1 MSSAET
7 WKTWEGRVVDG
18 KFPLRQ
24 WLGGSDHGAVFLT
37 ERISGQPGEP
47 SQKAALKLIPADAGD
62 ADRQLI
68 RWRAA
73 AQLSNPHLIRIF
85 ETGRCG
91 LTLLYVVMEFADED
105 LSQILPQRALAPA
118 EVADML
124 PPLLET
130 LAYLH
135 GAGFVHRRIKPSNIL
150 AVGELLKLSSD
161 QIAAPGDSG
170 GPRRERDAYDAPET
184 ASGNVSAAGDSW
196 SLGATLVTALTQS
209 PPVVEAG
216 SENDPR
222 IPATIAEPFRGIA
235 RECLRLDPK
244 RRGSIA
250 EIQARLHPGAGR
262 SVPAGPEPA
271 PARKSGSPSPYR
283 YSWRMLIPIAVLVVA
298 GFGWKIFHKSPSE
311 PTEDKPVNI
320 VVPAEPTPAANPAP
334 TTPAKPAPTTPPK
347 PAPTAATAAASGKGG
362 VAHQVLPDIPRS
374 AMNTINGTIKIAV
387 RVDVDA
393 SGKVTGTKL
402 TSAGPSKYFAGQ
414 VVQAARRWEFSAPVV
429 NGQPTTSAWVLRF
442 RLKRSGVQVSPERA
456 AR

>member
-37 ERISGQPGEP
+37 EHPGEP

-73 AQLSNPHLIRIF
+73 AQLSNPHLIRIL

-91 LTLLYVVMEFADED
+91 MTLLYVVMEFADED

-124 PPLLET
+124 PPLLDT
-130 LAYLH
+130 LSYLH
-135 GAGFVHRRIKPSNIL
+135 RKGFVHRRIKPSNIL

-184 ASGNVSAAGDSW
+184 ASGSISAAGDSW

-216 SENDPR
+216 SGSDPR

-250 EIQARLHPGAGR
+250 EIQARLQPGAGR
-262 SVPAGPEPA
+262 SVPAGPEP
-271 PARKSGSPSPYR
+271 PAKKSGGPSPYR
-283 YSWRMLIPIAVLVVA
+283 FSWRMLIPIAVLVAV
-298 GFGWKIFHKSPSE
+298 GLGWKIFHKSSSE

-320 VVPAEPTPAANPAP
+320 VMPVEPATA
-334 TTPAKPAPTTPPK
+334 AKPAPTPPPK
-347 PAPTAATAAASGKGG
+347 PAPAVATAAASGKGG
-362 VAHQVLPDIPRS
+362 VLHQVLPDIPRS
-374 AMNTINGTIKIAV
+374 AMNTINGTIKIAM

-393 SGKVTGTKL
+393 AGKVTGTKL
-402 TSAGPSKYFAGQ
+402 ISAGPSKYFANQ

-429 NGQPTTSAWVLRF
+429 NGQATSSAWVLRF

-456 AR
+456 TR

>member
-37 ERISGQPGEP
+37 EHPKEP

-62 ADRQLI
+62 ADRQLV

-73 AQLSNPHLIRIF
+73 AQLSNPHLIRIL

-91 LTLLYVVMEFADED
+91 MTLLYVVMEFADED

-124 PPLLET
+124 PALLET

-135 GAGFVHRRIKPSNIL
+135 GAGLVHRRIKPSNIL

-216 SENDPR
+216 SESDPR

-250 EIQARLHPGAGR
+250 EIQARLQPGAGR
-262 SVPAGPEPA
+262 SVPAGPEPV
-271 PARKSGSPSPYR
+271 PAKKSGSSSPYR
-283 YSWRMLIPIAVLVVA
+283 FTWRMLIPIAVLVVV
-298 GFGWKIFHKSPSE
+298 GFGWKIFHKSASE
-311 PTEDKPVNI
+311 PTEDKPANI
-320 VVPAEPTPAANPAP
+320 VVPVEPAPAAKPE
-334 TTPAKPAPTTPPK
+334 AKPAPTLPPK
-347 PAPTAATAAASGKGG
+347 SVPAVATAGASGKGG
-362 VAHQVLPDIPRS
+362 VVRQVLPDIPRS

-387 RVDVDA
+387 RVEVDP
-393 SGKVTGTKL
+393 SGKVTSSKL
-402 TSAGPSKYFAGQ
+402 TTAGPSKYFANQ
-414 VVQAARRWEFSAPVV
+414 VVQAARRWEFSAPAV
-429 NGQPTTSAWVLRF
+429 NGQPTSSAWVLRF
-442 RLKRSGVQVSPERA
+442 RLKRSGVQASSERA
-456 AR
+456 SR

>member
-37 ERISGQPGEP
+37 EHPGEP

-62 ADRQLI
+62 ADRQLV

-73 AQLSNPHLIRIF
+73 AQLSHPHLIRIL

-91 LTLLYVVMEFADED
+91 MTLLYVVMEFADED
-105 LSQILPQRALAPA
+105 LSQILPQRALAPP

-124 PPLLET
+124 PALLET
-130 LAYLH
+130 IAYLH

-216 SENDPR
+216 SESDPR

-235 RECLRLDPK
+235 RECLHLDPK

-250 EIQARLHPGAGR
+250 EIQARLHTGAGR
-262 SVPAGPEPA
+262 SVPAGPEPVLTK
-271 PARKSGSPSPYR
+271 KSESSSPYR
-283 YSWRMLIPIAVLVVA
+283 YSRRMLIPIAVLVAV
-298 GFGWKIFHKSPSE
+298 GLGWRIFHKSSSE

-320 VVPAEPTPAANPAP
+320 VAPAEPAPA
-334 TTPAKPAPTTPPK
+334 AKPAPTAPPK
-347 PAPTAATAAASGKGG
+347 PAPAAATAAPYSKGG
-362 VAHQVLPDIPRS
+362 VVRQVLPDIPRS

-387 RVDVDA
+387 RVDVDS

-442 RLKRSGVQVSPERA
+442 RLKRSGVQVAPEKASR
-456 AR
+456 